1 MHTHTS
7 QTEVRADGL
16 LITRNTSQQKA
27 LIFAECGG
35 AKKLDSNA
43 FAEEDSFDV
52 GGQVAT
58 LITIAAVVV
67 VTCRRQTFQQTPA
80 KRAAGSG
87 RCTSVLMS
95 RAAHDD
101 FAFAAG
107 SQLER
112 LVTVAGPRVC
122 RARVGVDGAS
132 RTILE
137 KLREVGGR
145 RGGSSETHGC
155 INEIQAKVC
164 RSPFGIACADLPHA
178 SGAL

>member
-1 MHTHTS
+1 MWRRLEARLKRLRRRRQLRRWWSGCNSHRHRRSCSCNLS
-7 QTEVRADGL
+7 QTDVSA
-16 LITRNTSQQKA
+16 NTSEA
-27 LIFAECGG
+27 CG
-35 AKKLDSNA
+35 
-43 FAEEDSFDV
+43 
-52 GGQVAT
+52 
-58 LITIAAVVV
+58 
-67 VTCRRQTFQQTPA
+67 RQRQI
-80 KRAAGSG
+80 
-87 RCTSVLMS
+87 TSVLMS

-112 LVTVAGPRVC
+112 LVAVSVPRVC

-155 INEIQAKVC
+155 IDEIQAKVC